1 MPAVSLRPSLR
12 RYRLRGLKRRV
23 QPSRRALPPVKLRCT
38 VTNRGNTA
46 DNASSGE
53 AEALTAQQAAADL
66 ASTAADDLIIQA
78 AAKAP
83 YSPRSALTDLNAAD
97 KLRPGDYATLQMRGL
112 IRADLND
119 KECALGPSRHL
130 VLIGTAE
137 EPARLTQQ
145 LRQPRELVASL
156 RGRQTRCSQD
166 HGDFSAAST
175 PGSCKTRLQAETD
188 LSLARG
194 LQLLQQAEFGA
205 AQAVFKRGLATF
217 DVLAFSLAMAND
229 GESVMMTSRVKLE
242 QMLDVCE
249 VDLRGE
255 RGTANEARVYLGPK
269 PEYLTPENSEPNP
282 SYVADDLIIRAAM
295 YFKKENF
302 ASALQALNQADQLQ
316 SDDYATLQLR
326 GQVKALLKDY
336 SGAVQDLT
344 GRALDEY
351 LELTYRIGSYISI
364 GDIDQAC
371 EDIALLEG
379 KHPELAKQLLAT
391 LQRGDDW
398 GHLWGPAPDAAN
410 GRADAANTWYT
421 PDHVQPD
428 SMGIRLL
435 VEVAQANKAA
445 SKLMAEQ
452 DFVAAKQ
459 TASTSQHVAH
469 MQSQLGAWFNSRHSL
484 SSWQDF

>member
-1 MPAVSLRPSLR
+1 M
-12 RYRLRGLKRRV
+12 
-23 QPSRRALPPVKLRCT
+23 
-38 VTNRGNTA
+38 
-46 DNASSGE
+46 
-53 AEALTAQQAAADL
+53 
-66 ASTAADDLIIQA
+66 
-78 AAKAP
+78 
-83 YSPRSALTDLNAAD
+83 
-97 KLRPGDYATLQMRGL
+97 
-112 IRADLND
+112 
-119 KECALGPSRHL
+119 
-130 VLIGTAE
+130 
-137 EPARLTQQ
+137 
-145 LRQPRELVASL
+145 
-156 RGRQTRCSQD
+156 
-166 HGDFSAAST
+166 
-175 PGSCKTRLQAETD
+175 
-188 LSLARG
+188 
-194 LQLLQQAEFGA
+194 LQQAEFGA

-229 GESVMMTSRVKLE
+229 DESVMMTSRVKLE

-316 SDDYATLQLR
+316 PDDYATLQLR

-410 GRADAANTWYT
+410 GRAVVAA
-421 PDHVQPD
+421 
-428 SMGIRLL
+428 MEARKR
-435 VEVAQANKAA
+435 NKPKASSGPAAPSLFVA
-445 SKLMAEQ
+445 SKYNIR
-452 DFVAAKQ
+452 VSV
-459 TASTSQHVAH
+459 TT
-469 MQSQLGAWFNSRHSL
+469 L
-484 SSWQDF
+484 S